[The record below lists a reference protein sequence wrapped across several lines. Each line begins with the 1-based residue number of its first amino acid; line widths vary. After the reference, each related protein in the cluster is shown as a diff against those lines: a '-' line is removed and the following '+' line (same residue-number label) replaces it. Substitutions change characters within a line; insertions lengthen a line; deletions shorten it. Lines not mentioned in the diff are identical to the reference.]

1 MASATSVRAAAE
13 PARRAAAI
21 PGSGIRA
28 VAAAAWARPDTVH
41 LELGEPAYDTA
52 PHIIDAAAEAA
63 RAGRTHY
70 GPTAGLPEFREAV
83 AAKLVRDNGW
93 AAGLADPAHVVVTA
107 GGVGGLFAAYGAVLD
122 AGDEVLVPDPG
133 WPNFVA
139 LAHAVDAQPV
149 RYPVDGSTGGPPGS
163 ADLDALVTPRTR
175 AIVVNSPANPT
186 GAVWTAA
193 ELAALGAWAAE
204 RGLWVISDECY
215 DRLWFDEP
223 PAGMAATAPA
233 TNIITVF
240 SLSKSYAMTGW
251 RIGYV
256 VAPPAIA
263 AAITR
268 IQEAIA
274 SCVSTPTQLAAVAA
288 LLGSQESVET
298 MRRAYRETRDAALSA
313 SDRLQLKYIRPSG
326 AFYLWLRLPDGID
339 GQRFAFDLVEQRGVA
354 VAPGSAF
361 GPGGARALRVSLAAA
376 KDDVIGGLET
386 IAAAL
391 EERQ

>member
-1 MASATSVRAAAE
+1 MATATSVGAAPQPASRA
-13 PARRAAAI
+13 RAI

-28 VAAAAWARPDTVH
+28 VAAAAWARPGAVH

-52 PHIIDAAAEAA
+52 AHIVDAAAAAA

-70 GPTAGLPEFREAV
+70 SPTAGLPEFREAV

-93 AAGLADPAHVVVTA
+93 TADLADPARVVVTA
-107 GGVGGLFAAYGAVLD
+107 GGVGALFAAYTAVLD
-122 AGDEVLVPDPG
+122 TGDEILVPDPG

-139 LAHAVDAQPV
+139 LAHAVQARPV
-149 RYPVDGSTGGPPGS
+149 RYTVDAGTGGPPNG
-163 ADLDALVTPRTR
+163 AELDALMTPRTR

-193 ELAALGAWAAE
+193 DCAAIGEWASD

-223 PAGMAATAPA
+223 ATGMAMNAPSA
-233 TNIITVF
+233 NVISVF

-251 RIGYV
+251 RIGYAV
-256 VAPPAIA
+256 A
-263 AAITR
+263 AAPLAAAMTR
-268 IQEAIA
+268 VQEAVA

-288 LLGSQESVET
+288 LLGPQESVEN
-298 MRRAYRETRDAALSA
+298 MRLAYRATRDAALA
-313 SDRLQLKYIRPSG
+313 MCQRLDLRYIRPSG
-326 AFYLWLRLPDGID
+326 AFYLWLQLPDTID
-339 GQRFAFDLVEQRGVA
+339 AQQFAFDLVERRGVA

-361 GPGGARALRVSLAAA
+361 GPAGAGALRVSLAATE
-376 KDDVIGGLET
+376 DDVLNGIET

-391 EERQ
+391 EETQ